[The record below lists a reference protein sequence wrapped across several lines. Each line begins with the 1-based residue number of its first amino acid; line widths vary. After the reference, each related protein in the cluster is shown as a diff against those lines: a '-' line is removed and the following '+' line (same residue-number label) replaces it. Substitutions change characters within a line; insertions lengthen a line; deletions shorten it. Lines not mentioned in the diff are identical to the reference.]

1 MTRRRLFAAR
11 TVQPVLA
18 ASEDKIKSFFSKSN
32 GFIQKTAKSLHFSYY
47 ENDVNLR

>member
-18 ASEDKIKSFFSKSN
+18 AFECKIKSIFSKSN
-32 GFIQKTAKSLHFSYY
+32 EFMQKAAKSLHFSYY